1 MLNTSGDLT
10 SPSNS
15 LKTQLVSIYNLFAN
29 YSGSVP
35 ANLVAWAPSS
45 SGGSA
50 AGSGIG
56 TDLGSSILNN
66 WCLVVLLVLKLTMVP
81 LGRRLIPLVVVV
93 RQGFPS
99 SHHRES

>member
-1 MLNTSGDLT
+1 MVRLPLVLLYGNLIWGTVNNYATAPLGNNTTLTNIEFVLNTSGDLT

-35 ANLVAWAPSS
+35 ANLVAWAPGS

-50 AGSGIG
+50 AGSVIG
-56 TDLGSSILNN
+56 TDLGSSTLNN
-66 WCLVVLLVLKLTMVP
+66 
-81 LGRRLIPLVVVV
+81 
-93 RQGFPS
+93 
-99 SHHRES
+99 